1 MAKIIPL
8 SPRPSDADREK
19 LWQEFVAAAEKA
31 QKSLD
36 IRDGLAAG
44 RAWKKFLESFE

>member
-1 MAKIIPL
+1 MGEVVPL
-8 SPRPSDADREK
+8 KPRPSDTEREK